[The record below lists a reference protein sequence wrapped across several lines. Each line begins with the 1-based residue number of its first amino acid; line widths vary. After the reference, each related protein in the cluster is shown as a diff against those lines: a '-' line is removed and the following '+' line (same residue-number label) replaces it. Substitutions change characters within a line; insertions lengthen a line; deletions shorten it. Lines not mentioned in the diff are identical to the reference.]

1 MYSEQDL
8 QAKCKSL
15 EDRLTNMRVTI
26 KQLGDDNTAKDVEIR
41 RLKKE
46 LDMIN
51 DKALG
56 LSLQLDKANE
66 DITMLRK
73 SKSVRVYDAAIIE
86 QAVTKLSEKIQ
97 ALETG
102 INNQE
107 IAYSKSDIG
116 KVTKQLENQVI
127 LNVDLQQQL
136 SELKET
142 VSEQYLASEKREN
155 VIRRQQVELESQ
167 AEQLRQA
174 TNNAETIKLY
184 EYNLQE
190 KEDEIKQLT
199 SEIEDITLEY
209 EIKRKK
215 QIILNLI
222 CVAIALI
229 CIVILI
235 W

>member
-1 MYSEQDL
+1 MASEQEL

-26 KQLGDDNTAKDVEIR
+26 KQLGDDNTA
-41 RLKKE
+41 
-46 LDMIN
+46 N
-51 DKALG
+51 KALG

-66 DITMLRK
+66 DMTMLRK
-73 SKSVRVYDAAIIE
+73 SKSVRVYDATVMERAI
-86 QAVTKLSEKIQ
+86 TKLSERIQ

-102 INNQE
+102 IKNQE

-116 KVTKQLENQVI
+116 KVTKQLENQVA
-127 LNVDLQQQL
+127 LNVGLQQQL
-136 SELKET
+136 NDLNET
-142 VSEQYLASEKREN
+142 INEQYIASEKREN
-155 VIRRQQVELESQ
+155 IIRNQQIELESQ

-174 TNNAETIKLY
+174 TNNAETIKLC

-199 SEIEDITLEY
+199 SEIEDITLKY
-209 EIKRKK
+209 EIKHKK
-215 QIILNLI
+215 QIIVNLI
-222 CVAIALI
+222 SIAIALM
-229 CIVILI
+229 CIVILL

>member
-1 MYSEQDL
+1 MASEQEL

-41 RLKKE
+41 KLREE
-46 LDMIN
+46 LEAIN
-51 DKALG
+51 NKALG

-66 DITMLRK
+66 DMTMLRK
-73 SKSVRVYDAAIIE
+73 SKSVRVYDATVMERAI
-86 QAVTKLSEKIQ
+86 TKLSERIQ

-102 INNQE
+102 IKNQE

-116 KVTKQLENQVI
+116 KVTKQLENQVA
-127 LNVDLQQQL
+127 LNAGLQQQL
-136 SELKET
+136 NDLNET
-142 VSEQYLASEKREN
+142 INEQYIASEKREN
-155 VIRRQQVELESQ
+155 IIRNQQIELESQ

-174 TNNAETIKLY
+174 TNNAETIKLC

-199 SEIEDITLEY
+199 SEIEDITLKY
-209 EIKRKK
+209 EIKHKK
-215 QIILNLI
+215 QIIVNLI
-222 CVAIALI
+222 SIAIALM
-229 CIVILI
+229 CIVILL

>member
-1 MYSEQDL
+1 MASEQEL

-41 RLKKE
+41 KLREE
-46 LDMIN
+46 LEAIN
-51 DKALG
+51 NKALG

-66 DITMLRK
+66 DMTMLRK
-73 SKSVRVYDAAIIE
+73 SKSVRVYDATVMERAI
-86 QAVTKLSEKIQ
+86 TKLSERIQ

-102 INNQE
+102 IKNQE

-116 KVTKQLENQVI
+116 KVTKQLENQVA
-127 LNVDLQQQL
+127 LNVGLQQQL
-136 SELKET
+136 NDLNET
-142 VSEQYLASEKREN
+142 INEQYIASEKREN
-155 VIRRQQVELESQ
+155 IIRNQQIELESQ

-174 TNNAETIKLY
+174 TNNAETIKLC

-199 SEIEDITLEY
+199 SEIEDITLKY
-209 EIKRKK
+209 EIKHKK
-215 QIILNLI
+215 QIIVNLI
-222 CVAIALI
+222 SIAIALM
-229 CIVILI
+229 CIVILL